1 MRYGT
6 KEGTVDVTEGMIID
20 FGNELDKFNQYIQE
34 GKLIAYGGA
43 PKAFIILEYNEVA
56 DETTI
61 TAGIYSLALAWNPKP
76 TDNTKNVPYRPTL
89 TWSPG
94 DYAVAHDVYFG
105 TSWDDVNDADTS
117 DLTGIYRGRQDPNS
131 YTPPEA
137 LELGEIY
144 YWRIDEVNEPN
155 MWKGPVWSFMLSE
168 YIVVDDMEAYNESA
182 NEICKTW
189 KDGTAD
195 FSSGS
200 ELQLDLVTFHGGE
213 KSMKYLYK
221 NNGLYGEPYFSE
233 IEREYS
239 SAEDW
244 SEDRGDIRA
253 LDLWFYGD
261 PNNDVNDTEQLY
273 VGLEDSSGAG
283 SYAEVRYD
291 DMSDLQNEQ
300 WQVWHIDLEDFTDLN
315 LASIKKVYIG
325 FGDRDSHPD
334 PGGSG
339 TVYFDDIRLYTCR
352 PGGSRSDLNNDCVID
367 FKDFAIMVDEW
378 LSEILWP

>member
-1 MRYGT
+1 MCKKPLFLVSLVLLLCHINTASAAWFSWDNGGGDRLWTTPENWNPDSVPTIDDGVNIRSVPGPSGPVVDATCGTVEVDHTFIADGSIVTVTGGTLRAGVTSYIMLGSEGGATGTLDVNGGNVETLMMCIGNGGPGLLKMQSGILRTDNLEMRYGT

-20 FGNELDKFNQYIQE
+20 SGNELDKFNQYIQE

-94 DYAVAHDVYFG
+94 DYAVTHDVYFG

-117 DLTGIYRGRQDPNS
+117 DLTGICRGRQDPNS

-213 KSMKYLYK
+213 KSM
-221 NNGLYGEPYFSE
+221 
-233 IEREYS
+233 
-239 SAEDW
+239 
-244 SEDRGDIRA
+244 
-253 LDLWFYGD
+253 
-261 PNNDVNDTEQLY
+261 
-273 VGLEDSSGAG
+273 
-283 SYAEVRYD
+283 
-291 DMSDLQNEQ
+291 
-300 WQVWHIDLEDFTDLN
+300 
-315 LASIKKVYIG
+315 
-325 FGDRDSHPD
+325 
-334 PGGSG
+334 
-339 TVYFDDIRLYTCR
+339 
-352 PGGSRSDLNNDCVID
+352 
-367 FKDFAIMVDEW
+367 
-378 LSEILWP
+378 